1 MPKQGLPQGLTRMK
15 CSTRVL
21 LIGNRFP
28 NLEVKLET
36 YAMSNEVKVR
46 GTAKN
51 PRGSPTF
58 PTIRDVARAAGVS
71 LGTASKALNGQG
83 RLRLETRARVQAAAQ
98 QLGFRPNDLAQSL
111 PRKRTF
117 TVGLISTDSYGRFSM
132 PLLEGIEHALG
143 SEQISVFLCNAADDS
158 TLEQQHVNSLLAKR
172 VDGIIVTSRRTD
184 PRTPLNVAGAKLPV
198 IYAYAQVEDSKA
210 TCLLPDDFQGGR
222 LATEHLVKLGRK
234 RIAHVTGPERFE
246 AVRQRREAW
255 RKVLEEKGLEVPL
268 SFALSGSWSEAWGH
282 EAVRH
287 LLNKK
292 TKPDAIFCGSD
303 QIARGVADALREH
316 GVRVPEDIA
325 LVGYDNWEIIAAAT
339 RPSLTTVDMN
349 MRELGRQ
356 AALQLLGLIDGKN
369 HQGIQHLPCH
379 LVVRESCGAKKENET

>member
-1 MPKQGLPQGLTRMK
+1 MRGAAKAEVGKTKSSPNLPQSSDAL
-15 CSTRVL
+15 
-21 LIGNRFP
+21 
-28 NLEVKLET
+28 
-36 YAMSNEVKVR
+36 
-46 GTAKN
+46 
-51 PRGSPTF
+51 
-58 PTIRDVARAAGVS
+58 PTIRDVARVAGVS

-83 RLRLETRARVQAAAQ
+83 KLRLETRAKVQAVAQ

-111 PRKRTF
+111 QRKRTF

-198 IYAYAQVEDSKA
+198 IYAYARVEDSKA

-222 LATEHLVKLGRK
+222 LATEHLIKLGRK

-255 RKVLEEKGLEVPL
+255 RKVLDEKGLEVPL
-268 SFALSGSWSEAWGH
+268 SFALSGAWSEAWGH
-282 EAVRH
+282 EAVQR
-287 LLNKK
+287 LLSKK

-303 QIARGVADALREH
+303 QIARGVADALREC

-325 LVGYDNWEIIAAAT
+325 LVGYDNWEIIAVAT

-349 MRELGRQ
+349 IRELGRR
-356 AALQLLGLIDGKN
+356 AALQLLSLIDGQR
-369 HQGIQHLPCH
+369 HQGIQHLPCS
-379 LVVRESCGAKKENET
+379 LVVRESCGTKKGG